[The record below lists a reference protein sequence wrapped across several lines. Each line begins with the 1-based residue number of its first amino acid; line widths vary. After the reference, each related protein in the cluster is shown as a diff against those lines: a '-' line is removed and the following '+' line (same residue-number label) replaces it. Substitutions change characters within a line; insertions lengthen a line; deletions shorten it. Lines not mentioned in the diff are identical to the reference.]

1 MIHEP
6 KLLLQ
11 LLVLSPTV
19 LLPSL
24 RVLSR
29 TTTVQVRSKT
39 RETGTGT
46 ERGTETET
54 EWKDTLG
61 LEDFP
66 HLQLL
71 TSLEIET
78 A

>member
-6 KLLLQ
+6 KLLHQ
-11 LLVLSPTV
+11 LLALSLTV

-29 TTTVQVRSKT
+29 TTTVQVRYKT

-46 ERGTETET
+46 EKGTETET
-54 EWKDTLG
+54 EWKDTPA
-61 LEDFP
+61 LEDSP
-66 HLQLL
+66 HLRLL